1 MLGVVDYLTA
11 GETVVSNLIL
21 DNFNKLGM
29 TPQELILYLKLRQY
43 ESKGNNFP
51 DLMTIS
57 REIGVSSEEVFNIL
71 EGLLSKK
78 IVKLTTATNEQGQTG
93 DRYDLSLIYERLE
106 QLNKAK
112 RVEESRQ
119 TEQIKIQELYQ
130 LFEKEFG
137 RPLSPFELETIS
149 IWLTEDNYQPELVT
163 LALREAVLNQVYS
176 LKYIDRILL
185 NWERKNIKTKEQ
197 VAQDQKKRK
206 NSLSEKEIA
215 SAQAKH
221 EEDLPTV
228 PLFNWAED
236 K

>member
-1 MLGVVDYLTA
+1 MVDYLTA
-11 GETVVSNLIL
+11 GETVVSNMIL
-21 DNFNKLGM
+21 DNFSKLGM
-29 TPQELILYLKLRQY
+29 THQELILYLKLRQY
-43 ESKGNNFP
+43 ECKGNDFP
-51 DLMTIS
+51 DLMMIS
-57 REIGVSSEEVFNIL
+57 KEIGVSSEEIFSML

-78 IVKLTTATNEQGQTG
+78 IVKLTTHTNEQGQTG
-93 DRYDLSLIYERLE
+93 DRYDLTMIYERLD

-112 RVEESRQ
+112 HVEESRQ
-119 TEQIKIQELYQ
+119 SEQIKIQELYQ
-130 LFEKEFG
+130 TFEKEFG

-149 IWLTEDNYQPELVT
+149 IWLTEDNYQPELVI

-197 VAQDQKKRK
+197 VAQDQQKRK
-206 NSLSEKEIA
+206 KSLSEKEVA

-221 EEDLPTV
+221 EEELPTV